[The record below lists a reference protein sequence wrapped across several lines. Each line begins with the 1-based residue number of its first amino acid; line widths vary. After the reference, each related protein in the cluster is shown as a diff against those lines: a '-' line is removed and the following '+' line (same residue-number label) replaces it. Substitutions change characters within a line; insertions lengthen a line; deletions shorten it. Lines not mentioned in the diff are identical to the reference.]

1 MIAAD
6 IFRVC
11 YFIYFNLFSFFSL
24 FSCLSLEHRRHLL
37 SLFSCYSHTSRETQR
52 EPSLFSFIMRL
63 AFSCACVIIIII
75 IPFQFTPSTLPLLT
89 VLSLTVTN
97 IPLTQLT
104 SSPFRVFM
112 IWSSYCE
119 LYSMI
124 LYHYANVMLLFLTL
138 HFILSYSFGLFCV

>member
-11 YFIYFNLFSFFSL
+11 YFIYFNLFSFVSL

-52 EPSLFSFIMRL
+52 ERAVTIFLHYAS
-63 AFSCACVIIIII
+63 CVIMCMCHHHHHPVSIYALYVTI
-75 IPFQFTPSTLPLLT
+75 TNSSVTN
-89 VLSLTVTN
+89 TN

-124 LYHYANVMLLFLTL
+124 LYDCANVMLFFLTL
-138 HFILSYSFGLFCV
+138 QFILSYSFGLFCV